1 MHPPGSMGPR
11 LPPGLAIACVAVGL
25 LAAACGSTHSVV
37 ENSSSGLHD
46 TTTRA
51 TTTVLPPATTTA
63 PQASEPIAGACPPG
77 CSLPADYDAITWLA
91 SASNSVTIVTAY
103 PNPQPTPEVPILFK
117 VDRTLESTG
126 SPTQPIPEGP
136 FSFPAMT
143 PGQQFLVFLS
153 SWRGGPCVST
163 LYSYAPSSQSA
174 TLLAAGRYDIPLPGR
189 ELPVPQTLTLVQVR
203 ERMYPTG
210 PFVPSTDTSESNC
223 PE

>member
-1 MHPPGSMGPR
+1 MAGRRPHLR
-11 LPPGLAIACVAVGL
+11 LAIACVAVGL
-25 LAAACGSTHSVV
+25 LAAACGSAHIVD
-37 ENSSSGLHD
+37 ENSSSGPYGP
-46 TTTRA
+46 TSIVT
-51 TTTVLPPATTTA
+51 TTTVLPTSTTA
-63 PQASEPIAGACPPG
+63 PRASAPIARACPPG
-77 CSLPADYDAITWLA
+77 CSLPSDYDAITWLA

-117 VDRTLESTG
+117 VDRTLEITG
-126 SPTQPIPEGP
+126 SPWQPIPEGP

-163 LYSYAPSSQSA
+163 FYSFDPNTQTA
-174 TLLAAGRYDIPLPGR
+174 TLLAAGRHEIPLPGR
-189 ELPVPQTLTLVQVR
+189 ELPVPLTITLEQVR

-210 PFVPSTDTSESNC
+210 PFVQSTDVSESSC